1 MSDKIS
7 WGIAAVIYTAILYVL
22 VRPNSKG
29 PAIIKSLGAMLTDLV
44 RGATGETFNG
54 TSWSTGT

>member
-1 MSDKIS
+1 MANNVAYL
-7 WGIAAVIYTAILYVL
+7 IAAIIYIAILFTL
-22 VRPNSKG
+22 VRPHSKG
-29 PAIIKSLGAMLTDLV
+29 PAIVTSITGTLVDLV